1 MVTFHHYRAIRENR
15 DQGYRGQRVGQC
27 RWTGGFGSDSV
38 GEQFS
43 QGVSDG
49 TFVFSNRSEIGR
61 TD

>member
-49 TFVFSNRSEIGR
+49 TFVFS
-61 TD
+61 